1 MMVAPAQRVVG
12 FPLSS
17 SAEAGER
24 GALSS
29 SAEAKAAWYQPQR
42 SLLSEELLATAALE
56 GEESYSDTDSD
67 SDGEEDDWQGEGS
80 EAGDPEGPTASA
92 LMQPAVSSSGTLS
105 SQGSLDAEPRLKR
118 QRSNPVP
125 IAISE

>member
-17 SAEAGER
+17 SAEAAVER
-24 GALSS
+24 CCALSS

-42 SLLSEELLATAALE
+42 SLLSEELLARA
-56 GEESYSDTDSD
+56 SQDYTDS
-67 SDGEEDDWQGEGS
+67 SDWSSDEDDEDDPDCDHTH
-80 EAGDPEGPTASA
+80 AGMHVGP
-92 LMQPAVSSSGTLS
+92 SSSGS
-105 SQGSLDAEPRLKR
+105 EGSLLAEPRLKR
-118 QRSNPVP
+118 QRSTPVP